1 MFGVWKMDVELPE
14 ALEDF
19 GLVNVKCDIDS
30 IYLITKDLTHVG
42 ELLDSICLEGG
53 TITMKNLISRTSNT
67 DSSRYKAVIAE
78 VAAPPQLNER
88 KMTEMA
94 LGRFP
99 NINICSVEADQ
110 GLNYMVRYHF
120 LGNGAIN
127 TNYVSGG
134 QLAVITSCLNIAR
147 YYPRH
152 PLLYPAT
159 SAGVPAGVLD
169 SYEDA
174 LQTVSFFEGQVTYNE
189 KNPNHRVRVSET
201 FAGHNGRMFLKT
213 VFQVMGMMGSNMHD
227 LCQVSDEETIA
238 PNVSGFH
245 HTTNVELTLEEMSG
259 LAREMFMKGCVE
271 AQIAG
276 CKNAFLLTES
286 QANTTIRVDDKTEL
300 VNHMTKMMNELQK
313 TMSELIDPD
322 CSGSS
327 EGMQAADLHRERSTD
342 GVIRCYDIGFVFRGL
357 DNNTSLL
364 PNGPNSMYW
373 MKRLLSGQQFESDDD
388 NNHLTR
394 ALFEM
399 AMGQHDTLVLEGMLE
414 ALEIEF
420 VQEGVSFDTEPLR
433 QMISNPPNT
442 ADGDYDIALLEFIQN
457 YSPEEVNPLGEI
469 PVSSMIDLILGNR
482 FRPYNIFGTNGKF
495 ANVHS
500 GKLS

>member
-1 MFGVWKMDVELPE
+1 MDVELPE
-14 ALEDF
+14 ELDEFD
-19 GLVNVKCDIDS
+19 LVNVKCDIDS
-30 IYLITKDLTHVG
+30 IYLATKNLSHVG
-42 ELLDSICLEGG
+42 ELLDTICLEGG
-53 TITMKNLISRTSNT
+53 TITMKNLVSRTSNT
-67 DSSRYKAVIAE
+67 DSSRFKTVIAE
-78 VAAPPQLNER
+78 VAARPELNGR
-88 KMTEMA
+88 KMSEMA
-94 LGRFP
+94 LGRYP
-99 NINICSVEADQ
+99 NINICTVEADQ

-127 TNYVSGG
+127 TNYMSAA
-134 QLAVITSCLNIAR
+134 QLAVLTSCMNIAR

-159 SAGVPAGVLD
+159 SAGVPARVLD

-174 LQTVSFFEGQVTYNE
+174 LQTVSFFEGQVAYNE
-189 KNPNHRVRVSET
+189 KNPYHRVRVTET
-201 FAGHNGRMFLKT
+201 FAGHNGRIFLKT
-213 VFQVMGMMGSNMHD
+213 VFQVMEMMGSNMQD
-227 LCQVSDEETIA
+227 LCQVSDEETIT

-245 HTTNVELTLEEMSG
+245 HTLNVNLTLEDMSR

-276 CKNAFLLTES
+276 CKNAFLLTED
-286 QANTTIRVDDKTEL
+286 QANTTIRVNDKTEL
-300 VNHMTKMMNELQK
+300 VNHITKMMNELQK
-313 TMSELIDPD
+313 TMSELVDPD

-327 EGMQAADLHRERSTD
+327 EGMQAADLYRERSTD

-357 DNNTSLL
+357 DNTTSLL

-373 MKRLLSGQQFESDDD
+373 MKRLLSGQQFDNDDD

-394 ALFEM
+394 NLFNLALGE
-399 AMGQHDTLVLEGMLE
+399 QDTLVLEGMLE

-420 VQEGVSFDTEPLR
+420 RHDGVDFDTQPLR
-433 QMISNPPNT
+433 EMISNPPNT

-457 YSPEEVNPLGEI
+457 YSPEEENPLGQI